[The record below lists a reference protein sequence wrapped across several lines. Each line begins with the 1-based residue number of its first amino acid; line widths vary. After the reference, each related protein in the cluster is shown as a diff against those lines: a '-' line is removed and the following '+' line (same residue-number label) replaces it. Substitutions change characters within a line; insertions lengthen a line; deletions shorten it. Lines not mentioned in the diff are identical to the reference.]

1 MQEQTNGERWE
12 HLRPESWGGTGLPL
26 EQARELDE
34 RIRKEGAKAFPLL
47 KQAVEDDAA
56 EAALRHRAMEW
67 LVTLYGNRDLD
78 SKAVVESLM
87 KVARTAL
94 RGDRRELRR
103 DALMALGRLHRKSWE
118 GVPEA
123 LDLLLALAADESS
136 SQGVREDAL
145 LALAETGS
153 PKAIAALALG
163 ILEGAW
169 ALVRGLHDI
178 QTAQWMDKATVFV
191 DLIEKHPITRSSVKA
206 DLVLG
211 AMLPSWGE
219 PGARGFTQMG
229 DYIIEHSRNRSERV
243 AGVMAELLIASV
255 GGDQIQAGHRINE
268 YQKAHEV
275 PPHELES
282 LRAAVGG
289 APALSGLMG
298 VLQRDLE
305 TYFQKPIQQLN
316 RDTQDSWE
324 RTVASARMGLKMRLW
339 MSGAVFVVGIGLLV
353 ASSVQMLSGGFGLG
367 NFTPFLAGLASM
379 LIVIYTSPLKEIRQA
394 VVDLAT
400 ANAAFIAYVHRVLE
414 TSHTFSFYYLHEK
427 ISFEQM
433 ERSSAIIKRAMT
445 DTIDA
450 LERKARDSSERT
462 LAAALDR
469 LSHRVDDAEPA
480 RSGTRLRQEIRHAKS
495 GVDTPARA
503 PS

>member
-191 DLIEKHPITRSSVKA
+191 DLIEKHPITRS
-206 DLVLG
+206 
-211 AMLPSWGE
+211 
-219 PGARGFTQMG
+219 
-229 DYIIEHSRNRSERV
+229 
-243 AGVMAELLIASV
+243 
-255 GGDQIQAGHRINE
+255 
-268 YQKAHEV
+268 
-275 PPHELES
+275 
-282 LRAAVGG
+282 
-289 APALSGLMG
+289 
-298 VLQRDLE
+298 
-305 TYFQKPIQQLN
+305 
-316 RDTQDSWE
+316 
-324 RTVASARMGLKMRLW
+324 
-339 MSGAVFVVGIGLLV
+339 
-353 ASSVQMLSGGFGLG
+353 
-367 NFTPFLAGLASM
+367 
-379 LIVIYTSPLKEIRQA
+379 
-394 VVDLAT
+394 
-400 ANAAFIAYVHRVLE
+400 
-414 TSHTFSFYYLHEK
+414 
-427 ISFEQM
+427 
-433 ERSSAIIKRAMT
+433 
-445 DTIDA
+445 
-450 LERKARDSSERT
+450 
-462 LAAALDR
+462 
-469 LSHRVDDAEPA
+469 
-480 RSGTRLRQEIRHAKS
+480 
-495 GVDTPARA
+495 
-503 PS
+503 